1 MRARKVA
8 LVIRLL
14 NSGWE
19 IVDSWTRGF
28 PDKLSCPRCGTPM
41 EKRRESERVKY
52 YCPNLKCRIFTVYL
66 RRVTLERGHSVTLRK
81 ITYAQV
87 PYLEA
92 PVQNG
97 I

>member
-1 MRARKVA
+1 MKIRKET
-8 LVIRLL
+8 LIRWLL
-14 NSGWE
+14 KNGWE
-19 IVDSWTRGF
+19 IVDSWKRGF
-28 PDKLSCPRCGTPM
+28 PDKLSCPNCGSLM

-92 PVQNG
+92 RVNG
-97 I
+97 D